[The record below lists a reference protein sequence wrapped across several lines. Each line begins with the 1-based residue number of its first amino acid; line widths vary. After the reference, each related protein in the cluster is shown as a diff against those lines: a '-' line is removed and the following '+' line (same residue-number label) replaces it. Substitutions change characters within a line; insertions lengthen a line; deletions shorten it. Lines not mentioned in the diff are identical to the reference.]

1 MMAQL
6 VSWTEPAFHLV
17 STPGT
22 GGTSVPFMP
31 CGKPFGTTGICRG
44 RVMLFGVSENSTQI
58 EKHYYFTLPW
68 PSPPPG
74 RLGTT
79 PDEMPQGFVTGE
91 WPGAIHGWFL
101 VML

>member
-31 CGKPFGTTGICRG
+31 CGKPFGTTGI
-44 RVMLFGVSENSTQI
+44 
-58 EKHYYFTLPW
+58 LPW
-68 PSPPPG
+68 LSTVTPKSANS
-74 RLGTT
+74 RLRR
-79 PDEMPQGFVTGE
+79 
-91 WPGAIHGWFL
+91 
-101 VML
+101 

>member
-1 MMAQL
+1 MLRVFTAMMAQL
-6 VSWTEPAFHLV
+6 VSWTEPAFHFV

-31 CGKPFGTTGICRG
+31 CGKPFGTTGI
-44 RVMLFGVSENSTQI
+44 
-58 EKHYYFTLPW
+58 LPW

-79 PDEMPQGFVTGE
+79 PDEMPHGFVTGE
-91 WPGAIHGWFL
+91 WPGAIHG
-101 VML
+101 